1 MRLNR
6 CQTSFKILFPLFV
19 QLFVILTTKE
29 CITIKAKQESS
40 LRDRKIVVFLHTVIS
55 LAMSTKICFNKNAK
69 CKYLYRHLYKWR
81 SMYLRFVLSVHI
93 QCRAEEKTS
102 HYNHCIL
109 GVQCIEYFF
118 LPLSI
123 ICGTVL
129 QFSNLLKIRGVMGC
143 RCFVWFHYFYCK
155 SQLERLA

>member
-40 LRDRKIVVFLHTVIS
+40 SRDRRIVVFLHTVIS
-55 LAMSTKICFNKNAK
+55 LAMSTKIGFIKNEK

-93 QCRAEEKTS
+93 QRRAEEKTS

-118 LPLSI
+118 LLLSI

-129 QFSNLLKIRGVMGC
+129 QFSNLLKNHGC
-143 RCFVWFHYFYCK
+143 NGLQMLRVVPLFYCK
-155 SQLERLA
+155 SQLEHLA